1 MPSFS
6 ILRAAFPHALQGQPS
21 CMKKKDGAGRC
32 RVNAHLGSASSVV
45 YHLKK
50 ARSFHQGKRQSSIP
64 ISSGRTPWKTKRL
77 AANASGLCMCGCGRK
92 TKIVTK
98 SDRRHGHV
106 MGQPFRFIHG
116 HSRPAEKGPN
126 RFKLR
131 RRTAVIFLERRDGT
145 VLECLVSRKD
155 FHRVRRH
162 HWYANKNGKRASY
175 AVAWIDGA
183 QVQMHK
189 HLCPNWAQ
197 VNHQNGNGLDNRREN
212 LRGVRRAA

>member
-1 MPSFS
+1 MED
-6 ILRAAFPHALQGQPS
+6 
-21 CMKKKDGAGRC
+21 K
-32 RVNAHLGSASSVV
+32 
-45 YHLKK
+45 
-50 ARSFHQGKRQSSIP
+50 
-64 ISSGRTPWKTKRL
+64 WL
-77 AANASGLCMCGCGRK
+77 AAIGPNPSGLCMCGCGRK

-106 MGQPFRFIHG
+106 MRQPLRFIHG
-116 HSRPAEKGPN
+116 HVRPPAKGPN

-131 RRTAVIFLERRDGT
+131 RRAAVIFLERRDGT

-162 HWYANKNGKRASY
+162 HWYANRNGKRASY

-189 HLCPNWAQ
+189 HLCPHWAQ
-197 VNHQNGNGLDNRREN
+197 VNHQNGNGLDKDHLVSWLRLCPDNRITGSKTLGHR
-212 LRGVRRAA
+212 LRLLIAFVEVDQQRIIEMFSRQFAWGRRYGRRL

>member
-1 MPSFS
+1 ME
-6 ILRAAFPHALQGQPS
+6 
-21 CMKKKDGAGRC
+21 D
-32 RVNAHLGSASSVV
+32 
-45 YHLKK
+45 
-50 ARSFHQGKRQSSIP
+50 
-64 ISSGRTPWKTKRL
+64 KRL
-77 AANASGLCMCGCGRK
+77 AAMGPNPSGLCMCGCGRK

-116 HSRPAEKGPN
+116 HSGPAEKGPN
-126 RFKLR
+126 RFQLR

-155 FHRVRRH
+155 FQRVRRH
-162 HWYANKNGKRASY
+162 HWYANKNGKRTSY
-175 AVAWIDGA
+175 AVAWIGGA

-189 HLCPNWAQ
+189 DLCPNWAQ

-212 LRGVRRAA
+212 LRGVGRGS